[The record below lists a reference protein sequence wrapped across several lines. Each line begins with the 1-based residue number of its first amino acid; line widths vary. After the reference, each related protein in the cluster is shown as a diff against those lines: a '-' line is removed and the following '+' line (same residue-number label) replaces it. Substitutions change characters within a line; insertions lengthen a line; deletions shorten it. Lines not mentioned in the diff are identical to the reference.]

1 MTQHK
6 EIVYTVQYERE
17 NAVKWM
23 DLLRGKTGGKGGT
36 KTIRRVLLGAGTQ
49 AIQQLSGVGAR
60 CHVQRQDITPTC

>member
-60 CHVQRQDITPTC
+60 SLVRREYIPRTC